1 MVGFDECLPLS
12 QADPVILELN
22 RLHNLLKEKER
33 ELGIAQTEI
42 KALKAADVSKEK
54 SLEELGNMVE
64 KLDSKIRNA
73 ENLIEQ
79 KNLDIKKLATE
90 KKEAFAAQFAAE
102 ATLRRVHASQKDDNS
117 VPIESI
123 IAPLEADIRMNKNE
137 IAVLQED
144 KKTLERHAKLKEAAL
159 LEAERILRSALER
172 ALIVE
177 EVQNQNIELR
187 RQIEICQEENKI
199 LEKTNRQKVLEVEKL
214 SETIKELEEAILVGG
229 AAANG
234 IRDYRRQ
241 ISELQ
246 EEKRTLERELARANV
261 SANRV
266 ATTVANEWKDKNDQ
280 VMPVK
285 QWLEERRLLQAE
297 MQRLRDKLTISER
310 TAKSEAQLKDKV
322 KLRLKT
328 LEDGL
333 KQSTCGSPKL
343 EKSNHFFGI
352 LSSNGGRKRS
362 MSQPRGGSS
371 TISQKSDVDS
381 QIAHASGE
389 MRQVNSVNKKHASG
403 ENLLKKSLWASRSK
417 VVDGGDEKENNEM
430 ILENTSGMNLNKFKD
445 ERSTVLKGRETA
457 SGGSEERQERDSRS
471 STDDVVSGFLY
482 DRLQKEVIG
491 LRKFCE
497 IKDNSLNVKD
507 EENKMLMKKV
517 ENLIKA
523 LEVESKKWKREA
535 TTRDKNSTSIKTEEN
550 KPVRN
555 LNSSKSFSAG
565 KAS

>member
-1 MVGFDECLPLS
+1 MVGFDEFCQEGLLLAQP
-12 QADPVILELN
+12 DPVVLELN
-22 RLHNLLKEKER
+22 KLQNMLKDKDR
-33 ELGIAQTEI
+33 ELGFAQSEI
-42 KALKAADVSKEK
+42 KALKAADVMKEK
-54 SLEELGNMVE
+54 SLEEMGNIIE
-64 KLDSKIRNA
+64 KLDNKIRNT
-73 ENLIEQ
+73 ENLLEQ
-79 KNLDIKKLATE
+79 KNLDIKKLETE

-102 ATLRRVHASQKDDNS
+102 ATLRRVHANQKDDDS

-123 IAPLEADIRMNKNE
+123 IAPLEADIRLYKHE

-144 KKTLERHAKLKEAAL
+144 KKMLERHTKSKEAAL

-177 EVQNQNIELR
+177 AVQNQNIELR

-214 SETIKELEEAILVGG
+214 SETIKELEEAVLAGG
-229 AAANG
+229 AAANVV
-234 IRDYRRQ
+234 RDFRRQ

-246 EEKRTLERELARANV
+246 EVKRTLERELARANV

-266 ATTVANEWKDKNDQ
+266 ATTVANEWKDENDK

-297 MQRLRDKLTISER
+297 MQRLREKLTISER
-310 TAKSEAQLKDKV
+310 TAKSEAQLKEKV

-333 KQSTCGSPKL
+333 KHSSCGLPRVDKST
-343 EKSNHFFGI
+343 HFFGI

-362 MSQPRGGSS
+362 TSQPRASS
-371 TISQKSDVDS
+371 TTSSEVRRI
-381 QIAHASGE
+381 
-389 MRQVNSVNKKHASG
+389 NSINKKYNNSG
-403 ENLLKKSLWASRSK
+403 DNLVRKSLWASRSK
-417 VVDGGDEKENNEM
+417 VVDRDEKENNEM
-430 ILENTSGMNLNKFKD
+430 ILENTSGMNLDKFKD
-445 ERSTVLKGRETA
+445 DNRGIVVKGKVAA
-457 SGGSEERQERDSRS
+457 SGGSEERQPRS
-471 STDDVVSGFLY
+471 ATTDDDDVVSGFLY
-482 DRLQKEVIG
+482 DKLQKEVIG

-497 IKDNSLNVKD
+497 MKEESLNEKD
-507 EENKMLMKKV
+507 EENKVLMKKV
-517 ENLIKA
+517 ENLVKA

-535 TTRDKNSTSIKTEEN
+535 SLRDKNSTSIKTDDQ

-555 LNSSKSFSAG
+555 LNSSKSFRAA